1 MFDGIKKS
9 ISECVSPTKAH
20 LGELRQDFR
29 SRLTQFRQERSTDRQ
44 QRLEKDFNRVLQAWG
59 IDGVEAIPGVVRVL
73 WLRCLIFTAPMLA
86 CTITATLLH
95 NPASCLALACVA
107 PPCLFGIVTTAWRI
121 SILKNRRFLPLSRWI
136 ASGFGLAQKRP

>member
-1 MFDGIKKS
+1 MFDGVKKF
-9 ISECVSPTKAH
+9 ISECTSPTAEH

-29 SRLTQFRQERSTDRQ
+29 SRLMQFRQERSTDRQ
-44 QRLEKDFNRVLQAWG
+44 QMLEKNFNRVLQAWG

-73 WLRCLIFTAPMLA
+73 WLRCLIFTVPVLVGTLA
-86 CTITATLLH
+86 AALLQ
-95 NPASCLALACVA
+95 NPASCLALAFIA
-107 PPCLFGIVTTAWRI
+107 LPCLFGIVTTAWRI